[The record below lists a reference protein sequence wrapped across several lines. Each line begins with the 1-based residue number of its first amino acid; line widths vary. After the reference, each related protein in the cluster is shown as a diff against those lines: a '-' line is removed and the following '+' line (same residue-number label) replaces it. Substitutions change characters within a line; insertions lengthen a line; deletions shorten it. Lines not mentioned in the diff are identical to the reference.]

1 MQNLYANTCNG
12 APRKDNHNTE
22 DTLVEFSVDGGRG
35 KKEPS
40 TDQNQE
46 LVVQNSGM
54 KRASKFIKKAKY
66 VKLKFGADQVDG
78 KIDLVSFNP
87 AGRQSDDARKI
98 HKALLF
104 AKWISDP
111 VDADEVSSLMFF
123 YWLFSGIT

>member
-1 MQNLYANTCNG
+1 MVVKHSGVKC
-12 APRKDNHNTE
+12 
-22 DTLVEFSVDGGRG
+22 TLR
-35 KKEPS
+35 
-40 TDQNQE
+40 
-46 LVVQNSGM
+46 
-54 KRASKFIKKAKY
+54 FIKKANF
-66 VKLKFGADQVDG
+66 VKIKIGADQVDG
-78 KIDLVSFNP
+78 KLDLVSFNP